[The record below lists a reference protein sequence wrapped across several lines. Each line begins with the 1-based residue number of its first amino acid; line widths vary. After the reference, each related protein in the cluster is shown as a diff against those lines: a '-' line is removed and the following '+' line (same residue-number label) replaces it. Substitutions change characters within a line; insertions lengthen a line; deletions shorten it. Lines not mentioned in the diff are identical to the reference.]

1 MSHKILHQ
9 WRALEYNLSKKSAA
23 WGISIVM
30 ASIIF
35 VIIGILKYD
44 ITIIALAI
52 LGGFTILQFGRK
64 KPKNIIFTIR
74 SDGIQINNKLR
85 EYKNIESF
93 WIFEEHNELVIHSQ
107 KKLMPLIHINLGSEN
122 KKHIKELLL
131 QFLPI
136 KEEIYPIYDIFARF
150 IGY

>member
-9 WRALEYNLSKKSAA
+9 WKALEYNLSKKSAA
-23 WGISIVM
+23 WGISIVIV
-30 ASIIF
+30 SIIF

-52 LGGFTILQFGRK
+52 LGGFTILHFGRK

-93 WIFEEHNELVIHSQ
+93 WIFEEHNELVMHSQ

-131 QFLPI
+131 QFLQI
-136 KEEIYPIYDIFARF
+136 KEETYPIYDIFARF